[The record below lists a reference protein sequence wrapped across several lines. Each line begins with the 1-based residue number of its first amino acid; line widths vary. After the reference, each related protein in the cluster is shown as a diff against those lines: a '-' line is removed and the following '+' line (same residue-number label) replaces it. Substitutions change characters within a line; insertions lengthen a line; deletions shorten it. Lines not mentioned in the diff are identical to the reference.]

1 MTGANGLLGRYAI
14 QSLRHEYEVYATVY
28 RMPIDPVKDVTYVVM
43 DFSLEWS
50 TDKLPRDLD
59 FIIHL
64 AQSSRFREFPDQS
77 LNIFYVNID
86 STARLLDFAWRTKV
100 KKFVYAS
107 SGGIYGSSE
116 IAFDENSPI
125 EAHDQLGFYLGSKL
139 CGEILVKNYSKLMDV
154 ATLRFFFMYGAGQ
167 RRTMLIPR
175 LIDSVR
181 NASPISLQG
190 EDGIRINP
198 IHVSDAFIAVRALLK
213 QSGSYTINIA
223 GPSILSLKQIA
234 EMIGDELKIKPI
246 FNYSKGEPT
255 HLIGDIAVMKELLHE
270 PKILFRNSIKDLV

>member
-1 MTGANGLLGRYAI
+1 
-14 QSLRHEYEVYATVY
+14 
-28 RMPIDPVKDVTYVVM
+28 
-43 DFSLEWS
+43 
-50 TDKLPRDLD
+50 
-59 FIIHL
+59 
-64 AQSSRFREFPDQS
+64 
-77 LNIFYVNID
+77 
-86 STARLLDFAWRTKV
+86 
-100 KKFVYAS
+100 
-107 SGGIYGSSE
+107 
-116 IAFDENSPI
+116 
-125 EAHDQLGFYLGSKL
+125 
-139 CGEILVKNYSKLMDV
+139 
-154 ATLRFFFMYGAGQ
+154 MYGAGQ

-198 IHVSDAFIAVRALLK
+198 IHVSDAFIAVKALLK

-234 EMIGDELKIKPI
+234 EMIGDELKIKPT

-255 HLIGDIAVMKELLHE
+255 HLIGDISVMKELLHE